1 MNLLFLIIILILIET
16 QKGFADPNITIV
28 DFVATQLQNSK
39 KIATIFFKS
48 NIGANQVWFNFYLV
62 NVLIFFVLIS

>member
-16 QKGFADPNITIV
+16 QKRFADPNITIV

-39 KIATIFFKS
+39 KNCYNIF
-48 NIGANQVWFNFYLV
+48 
-62 NVLIFFVLIS
+62 